1 MNNKNSI
8 TRQCKYL
15 NEARRVK
22 AGSVTSD
29 EFFCRVT
36 GDLLISGK
44 DAGNM
49 RLVENLVH
57 NYFVRDD
64 LPTIVLTSHMQLTKS
79 IGIRDRKRQI
89 ITSRDDRNY
98 MPFYNMDAQQ
108 IIPLVSYT
116 VDKLGYS
123 GMNSKVLLYCSSIL
137 NIVVTQYPLSL
148 PAITKLLEEDDDFI
162 SGLAI
167 HAGLSNV
174 VADNIRANHEAGI
187 ILRRV
192 FEYIENVFGE
202 VYEPGRDSKY
212 NFQSAVMGNVNG
224 MIMFVCS
231 SDQEL
236 MNKWLKDEIYNTIKC
251 NIKIRVILDEVPFI
265 SQNDELIKFLLT
277 SKKQGR
283 IELVLVTKNV
293 LDVVSNGSDLDF
305 ANIIMFQHSTPTA
318 VDDISRAVFGTFQYH
333 YPVSGIGDVPHIL
346 FSVKKSV
353 HWDIRTEERLRVCSK
368 DL

>member
-1 MNNKNSI
+1 
-8 TRQCKYL
+8 
-15 NEARRVK
+15 
-22 AGSVTSD
+22 
-29 EFFCRVT
+29 
-36 GDLLISGK
+36 
-44 DAGNM
+44 
-49 RLVENLVH
+49 
-57 NYFVRDD
+57 
-64 LPTIVLTSHMQLTKS
+64 
-79 IGIRDRKRQI
+79 
-89 ITSRDDRNY
+89 
-98 MPFYNMDAQQ
+98 
-108 IIPLVSYT
+108 
-116 VDKLGYS
+116 
-123 GMNSKVLLYCSSIL
+123 MNSKVLLYCSSIL

-283 IELVLVTKNV
+283 IELVLVTKNA

-353 HWDIRTEERLRVCSK
+353 HCDIRTEERLRVCSK
-368 DL
+368 DLWARQSVFGYSSDYLAIKTTANENVYLAPTSEFIPFNNKNEVRIV

>member
-98 MPFYNMDAQQ
+98 MPF
-108 IIPLVSYT
+108 
-116 VDKLGYS
+116 
-123 GMNSKVLLYCSSIL
+123 
-137 NIVVTQYPLSL
+137 
-148 PAITKLLEEDDDFI
+148 
-162 SGLAI
+162 
-167 HAGLSNV
+167 
-174 VADNIRANHEAGI
+174 R
-187 ILRRV
+187 
-192 FEYIENVFGE
+192 
-202 VYEPGRDSKY
+202 
-212 NFQSAVMGNVNG
+212 
-224 MIMFVCS
+224 
-231 SDQEL
+231 
-236 MNKWLKDEIYNTIKC
+236 
-251 NIKIRVILDEVPFI
+251 
-265 SQNDELIKFLLT
+265 
-277 SKKQGR
+277 
-283 IELVLVTKNV
+283 
-293 LDVVSNGSDLDF
+293 
-305 ANIIMFQHSTPTA
+305 
-318 VDDISRAVFGTFQYH
+318 
-333 YPVSGIGDVPHIL
+333 
-346 FSVKKSV
+346 
-353 HWDIRTEERLRVCSK
+353 
-368 DL
+368 